1 VDRLEFTNSLKCG
14 EHINSSF
21 DEFMIIYDLISPYDM
36 LKVDSYDIIDDNK
49 ILFNISI
56 TSPNI
61 SINDIKNIIETT
73 VIDKYS
79 YRFKAKICNI
89 SEDKLNIILYKQ
101 RVSG

>member
-1 VDRLEFTNSLKCG
+1 MDRLEFTNSLKCG

-61 SINDIKNIIETT
+61 SIKDIKNIIETT
-73 VIDKYS
+73 VIDKYR
-79 YRFKAKICNI
+79 YKFKAK
-89 SEDKLNIILYKQ
+89 
-101 RVSG
+101 